1 LSQHEDAIIMS
12 ITIETLLQRNLHEV
26 FGERD
31 PARRAVAIE
40 ALFTPDCVFSD
51 PHGHY
56 VGRAA
61 LDDAVSALHERFPDH
76 AFSEI
81 GAPEALRDSGRLAW
95 SFGPP
100 DDPQQV
106 TGLDVIVVNAGRIA
120 ALYTFLNPA
129 RA

>member
-1 LSQHEDAIIMS
+1 MS
-12 ITIETLLQRNLHEV
+12 VTIETLLKRNLHEV
-26 FGERD
+26 FGQRD
-31 PARRAVAIE
+31 PARRAAAIE

-61 LDDAVSALHERFPDH
+61 LDDAVIALQERFSGP

-81 GAPEALRDSGRLAW
+81 GAPEALQDSGRLAW

-100 DDPQQV
+100 NDPQRV